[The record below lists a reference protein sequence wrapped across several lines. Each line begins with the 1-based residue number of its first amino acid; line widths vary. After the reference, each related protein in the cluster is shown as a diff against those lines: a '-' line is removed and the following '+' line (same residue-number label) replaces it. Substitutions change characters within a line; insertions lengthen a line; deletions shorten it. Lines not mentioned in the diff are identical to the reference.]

1 MIGAISFLI
10 ILLISMVIVRIAG
23 VMLSLT
29 GVSMDTAQ
37 FQARSAFTG
46 TGFSTRES
54 EMIVN
59 HPVRRRII
67 SSLMLIGNI
76 GFVSFVSSIVL
87 GFTTTTGEQET
98 LFSLY
103 ILAGGL
109 VVLFIISKS
118 RALNGLFLRI
128 ITFFLRG
135 FTKIHAKD
143 YDSLLNLS
151 GEYEIVSIKIAA
163 DHWCAN
169 KKLMEMH
176 LSDEGILIL
185 GITRKDGYYSGTPH
199 GTHSV
204 FDGDTLLLYGREQSL
219 RTLDGRPAG
228 DAGDAIHESQ
238 SLEHNQMQGGQSE
251 TKEHKNNF
259 FTRFFK
265 RK

>member
-1 MIGAISFLI
+1 MS
-10 ILLISMVIVRIAG
+10 IVRIAG

-29 GVSMDTAQ
+29 GMSMDTAQ

-46 TGFSTRES
+46 TGFSTKES

-59 HPVRRRII
+59 HPVRRKII

-87 GFTTTTGEQET
+87 GFTTTTSEQET

-109 VVLFIISKS
+109 IVLFIISKS
-118 RALNGLFLRI
+118 RALNSLFLRM
-128 ITFFLRG
+128 ITFFLKG

-151 GEYEIVSIKIAA
+151 GEYEIVSIKIGP

-169 KKLMEMH
+169 KQLMAMQ
-176 LSDEGILIL
+176 LSEEGILIL
-185 GITRKDGYYSGTPH
+185 GITRKDGYYSGTPQ
-199 GTHSV
+199 GSNSV
-204 FDGDTLLLYGREQSL
+204 FEGDTLLLYGREQSL
-219 RTLDGRPAG
+219 RTLDSRPAG
-228 DAGDAIHESQ
+228 EAGDAIH
-238 SLEHNQMQGGQSE
+238 LEQCSEHSQMQGGTQ
-251 TKEHKNNF
+251 KEKKEGL
-259 FTRFFK
+259 FK
-265 RK
+265 RLFSRNKK